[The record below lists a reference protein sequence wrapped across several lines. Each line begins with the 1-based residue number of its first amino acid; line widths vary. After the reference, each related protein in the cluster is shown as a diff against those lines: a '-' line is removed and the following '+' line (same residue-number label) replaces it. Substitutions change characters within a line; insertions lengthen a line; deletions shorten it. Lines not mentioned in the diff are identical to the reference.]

1 MHPRLSSQSSSHRGG
16 QACGWLVVLLISGW
30 VAAGCAGVPTREGQV
45 TSAAPGKEQV
55 KIEAVSFAFNPNRI
69 KVKAGT
75 KLNIRFRNTSIIG
88 HNLTILSPAG
98 KVVRATDLE
107 SGKSLDLSV
116 HFPRKGTYPI
126 YCDKFLHGPFGMEG
140 IIEVY

>member
-1 MHPRLSSQSSSHRGG
+1 MS
-16 QACGWLVVLLISGW
+16 
-30 VAAGCAGVPTREGQV
+30 VAPV
-45 TSAAPGKEQV
+45 KEQV
-55 KIEAVSFAFNPNRI
+55 KIEAVSFGFIPNRI
-69 KVKAGT
+69 RVRAGT
-75 KLNIRFRNTSIIG
+75 KLKIHLRNTSNIG

-126 YCDKFLHGPFGMEG
+126 YCDKFLHRPFGMEG

>member
-1 MHPRLSSQSSSHRGG
+1 MHPRLSSQSASRRGG
-16 QACGWLVVLLISGW
+16 QTCWWLCALLISGW
-30 VAAGCAGVPTREGQV
+30 GAVGCAQQVQV
-45 TSAAPGKEQV
+45 TSVAPGKEQV
-55 KIEAVSFAFNPNRI
+55 KIEAVSFGFIPNRI
-69 KVKAGT
+69 RVRAGT
-75 KLNIRFRNTSIIG
+75 KLKIHLRNTSNIG

-126 YCDKFLHGPFGMEG
+126 YCDKFLHRPFGMEG